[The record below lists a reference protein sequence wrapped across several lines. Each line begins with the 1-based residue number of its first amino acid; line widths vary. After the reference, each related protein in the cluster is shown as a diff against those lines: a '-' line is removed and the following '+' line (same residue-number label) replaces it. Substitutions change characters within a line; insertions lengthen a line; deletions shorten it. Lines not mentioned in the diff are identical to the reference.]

1 MDDCR
6 KCQTATATP
15 AEPGDLLWMLAYFHQ
30 IDVPTLIHVA
40 LFMMLWVGG
49 IVAIDYWVG
58 ARRSDPP
65 RRGTGRPTWVAE
77 ISRKVGRLEGANL

>member
-1 MDDCR
+1 M
-6 KCQTATATP
+6 
-15 AEPGDLLWMLAYFHQ
+15 EELAYFHQ
-30 IDVPTLIHVA
+30 MDAATLIQGV

-49 IVAIDYWVG
+49 IVASDYWVG

-77 ISRKVGRLEGANL
+77 ISRKVGRLEGKNL